1 MEGENYI
8 WKRLEKKQKKRPAKV
23 STLGQKVSMEE
34 LSMALDYQIFCR
46 AEAKW
51 TSIG

>member
-23 STLGQKVSMEE
+23 PTLGQKVSMEE
-34 LSMALDYQIFCR
+34 LSMALDYQIFVGQKLNGP
-46 AEAKW
+46 A
-51 TSIG
+51 